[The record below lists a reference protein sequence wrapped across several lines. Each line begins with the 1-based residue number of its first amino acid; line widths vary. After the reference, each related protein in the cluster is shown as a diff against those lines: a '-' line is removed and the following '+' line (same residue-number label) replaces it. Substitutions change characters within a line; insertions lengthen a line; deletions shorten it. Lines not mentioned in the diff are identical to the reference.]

1 MGGSDCPE
9 TILCLTFSLNI
20 SGLLI
25 PLFFFLLP
33 FCSYILLLDLLIPL
47 WRLRCI
53 VQQFCRPMNVF
64 LLSAGFLLCDWIRDS
79 EILWYFHLQWKT
91 AKPSAH
97 TQTSYMPVCLYT
109 VCMYYSCHRFS
120 SPPLP
125 SPPFPSSLRYITVL
139 LASST
144 PAYVQLGLKGKA
156 ELFCL
161 WFVPAGVLSEHRAGT
176 PLPSDRPVQAAR
188 RFMVYQN
195 SGVIIVFGVRGKR
208 EPLEKSAIPLRSDSL
223 ITVLLAAAYRH
234 TGAGGGG
241 GDTYTETHTHRCLQ
255 YKSMHT
261 PRETWVYTHR
271 QRKRC

>member
-1 MGGSDCPE
+1 MRLDKRLRNSV
-9 TILCLTFSLNI
+9 IFSFALKDGKAMCTHTDVI
-20 SGLLI
+20 YASLSIYSMYVLQ
-25 PLFFFLLP
+25 LP
-33 FCSYILLLDLLIPL
+33 QILL
-47 WRLRCI
+47 
-53 VQQFCRPMNVF
+53 
-64 LLSAGFLLCDWIRDS
+64 
-79 EILWYFHLQWKT
+79 
-91 AKPSAH
+91 
-97 TQTSYMPVCLYT
+97 
-109 VCMYYSCHRFS
+109 S

-125 SPPFPSSLRYITVL
+125 SLPFPSSLRYITVL

-161 WFVPAGVLSEHRAGT
+161 WFVPAGVLSEHSAGT

-234 TGAGGGG
+234 TGARGGG
-241 GDTYTETHTHRCLQ
+241 GDTYTETYTHRCLQ